1 MKLNNVYVYI
11 AAPFFNAEQTE
22 TVQAIETELAK
33 QRVKFFSPRSE
44 GVLIDL
50 APVDRAAHLERIY
63 QSNINHMM
71 ECNTMIAVVDDRD
84 IGTIFEIGFFASK
97 KLSQKDNLLITF
109 TNKSFGLNVM
119 IQQSVDAHLKGASDL
134 TDLLLMS
141 NYNNE
146 MCGNQLS
153 FFKNF
158 NQDVF

>member
-1 MKLNNVYVYI
+1 
-11 AAPFFNAEQTE
+11 
-22 TVQAIETELAK
+22 
-33 QRVKFFSPRSE
+33 
-44 GVLIDL
+44 
-50 APVDRAAHLERIY
+50 
-63 QSNINHMM
+63 
-71 ECNTMIAVVDDRD
+71 MIAVVDDRD